1 MFLLPFQQKSGIFR
15 KRKTIQRGRRSER
28 RKRKREIEKERERE
42 REGERDREMEE
53 SHRTERCCVRIR
65 WAHSRSSDSSLCSE
79 KTCHNNYVYT

>member
-42 REGERDREMEE
+42 RE
-53 SHRTERCCVRIR
+53 
-65 WAHSRSSDSSLCSE
+65 
-79 KTCHNNYVYT
+79 